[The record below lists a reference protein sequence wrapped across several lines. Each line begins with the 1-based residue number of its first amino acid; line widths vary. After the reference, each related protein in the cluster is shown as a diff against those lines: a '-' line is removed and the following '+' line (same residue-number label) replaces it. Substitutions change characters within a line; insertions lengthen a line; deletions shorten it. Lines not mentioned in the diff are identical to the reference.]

1 MLNTDSLKTALRNI
15 DPLTSDIIDAMATA
29 FENWLKS
36 ATITVPSLSV
46 TVDPKTGVGET
57 KPATL
62 NGAVS

>member
-46 TVDPKTGVGET
+46 TVDPKQALA
-57 KPATL
+57 KQSLQP
-62 NGAVS
+62 